1 MLIAII
7 IISVVGTLLHFTYE
21 FSHHNKI
28 MALFAAVNESTWEH
42 IKIALT
48 PTLLYSLYDGFC
60 YGTNPNYFFAK
71 VLSLLTIILVIPLIF
86 YSYTS
91 LTKKPILV
99 IDILSFY
106 ITIAL
111 SQIVFYAILKMPAL
125 PFTINYIGAVGTF
138 IIFGIYMTATLFPVK
153 NFLFKD
159 PLTKEY
165 GLEAH
170 EIYDKQKKHK

>member
-7 IISVVGTLLHFTYE
+7 IISVVGTLFHFLYE
-21 FSHHNKI
+21 LSHHNKI

-48 PTLLYSLYDGFC
+48 PTILYSLYDGFC

-71 VLSLLTIILVIPLIF
+71 VLSLLTIIVVIPLIF
-86 YSYTS
+86 YSYTGIIKRHV
-91 LTKKPILV
+91 LI
-99 IDILSFY
+99 IYILSFY
-106 ITIAL
+106 IAIAL
-111 SQIVFYAILKMPAL
+111 SQFLFYTILKMPAL
-125 PFTINYIGAVGTF
+125 PFTINYLGAVGTF
-138 IIFGIYMTATLFPVK
+138 IVFGIYMTATLFPVK

-165 GLEAH
+165 GIKAH
-170 EIYDKQKKHK
+170 EIYDKQKK

>member
-7 IISVVGTLLHFTYE
+7 IISVVGTLFHFLYE
-21 FSHHNKI
+21 LSHHNKI

-48 PTLLYSLYDGFC
+48 PTILYSLYDGFC

-71 VLSLLTIILVIPLIF
+71 VLSLLTIIVVIPLIF
-86 YSYTS
+86 YSYTGIIKRHV
-91 LTKKPILV
+91 LI

-106 ITIAL
+106 IAIAL
-111 SQIVFYAILKMPAL
+111 SQFLFYTILKMPAL
-125 PFTINYIGAVGTF
+125 PFTINYLGAVGTF
-138 IIFGIYMTATLFPVK
+138 IVFGIYMTATLFPVK

-165 GLEAH
+165 GIKAH
-170 EIYDKQKKHK
+170 KIYDKQKK

>member
-7 IISVVGTLLHFTYE
+7 IISVVGTLFHFLYE
-21 FSHHNKI
+21 LSHHNKI

-48 PTLLYSLYDGFC
+48 PTILYSLYDGFC

-71 VLSLLTIILVIPLIF
+71 VLSLLTIIVVIPLIF
-86 YSYTS
+86 YSYTGIIKRHV
-91 LTKKPILV
+91 LI

-106 ITIAL
+106 IAIAL
-111 SQIVFYAILKMPAL
+111 SQFVFYTILKMPAL
-125 PFTINYIGAVGTF
+125 PFTINYLGAVGTF
-138 IIFGIYMTATLFPVK
+138 IVFGIYMTATLFPVK

-165 GLEAH
+165 GIKAH
-170 EIYDKQKKHK
+170 EIYDKQKK

>member
-7 IISVVGTLLHFTYE
+7 LISVVGTLFHFLYE
-21 FSHHNKI
+21 LSHHNKI

-48 PTLLYSLYDGFC
+48 PTILYSLYDGFC

-71 VLSLLTIILVIPLIF
+71 VLSLLTIIVVIPLIF
-86 YSYTS
+86 YSYTGIIKRHV
-91 LTKKPILV
+91 LI

-106 ITIAL
+106 IAIAL
-111 SQIVFYAILKMPAL
+111 SQFLFYTILKMPAL
-125 PFTINYIGAVGTF
+125 PFTINYLGAVGTF
-138 IIFGIYMTATLFPVK
+138 IVFGIYMTATLFPVK

-165 GLEAH
+165 GIKAH
-170 EIYDKQKKHK
+170 EIYDKQKK

>member
-7 IISVVGTLLHFTYE
+7 IISVVGTLFHFLYE
-21 FSHHNKI
+21 LSHHNKI

-48 PTLLYSLYDGFC
+48 PTILYSLYDGFC

-71 VLSLLTIILVIPLIF
+71 VLSLLTIIVVIPLIF
-86 YSYTS
+86 YSYTGIIKRHV
-91 LTKKPILV
+91 LI

-106 ITIAL
+106 IAIAL
-111 SQIVFYAILKMPAL
+111 SQFLFYTILKMPAL
-125 PFTINYIGAVGTF
+125 PFTINYLGAVGTF
-138 IIFGIYMTATLFPVK
+138 IVFGIYMTATLFHVK

-165 GLEAH
+165 GIKAH
-170 EIYDKQKKHK
+170 EIYDKQKK

>member
-7 IISVVGTLLHFTYE
+7 IISVVGTLFHFLYE
-21 FSHHNKI
+21 LSHHNKI

-48 PTLLYSLYDGFC
+48 PTILYSLYDGFC

-71 VLSLLTIILVIPLIF
+71 VLSLLTIIVVIPLIF
-86 YSYTS
+86 YSYTGIIKRHV
-91 LTKKPILV
+91 LI

-106 ITIAL
+106 IAIAL
-111 SQIVFYAILKMPAL
+111 SQFLFYRILKMPAL
-125 PFTINYIGAVGTF
+125 PFTINYLGAVGTF
-138 IIFGIYMTATLFPVK
+138 IVFGIYMTATLFPVK

-165 GLEAH
+165 GIKAH
-170 EIYDKQKKHK
+170 EIYDKQKK

>member
-1 MLIAII
+1 MLIDII
-7 IISVVGTLLHFTYE
+7 IISVVGTLFHFLYE
-21 FSHHNKI
+21 LSHHNKI

-48 PTLLYSLYDGFC
+48 PTILYSLYDGFC

-71 VLSLLTIILVIPLIF
+71 VLSLLTIIVVIPLIF
-86 YSYTS
+86 YSYTGIIKRHV
-91 LTKKPILV
+91 LI

-106 ITIAL
+106 IAIAL
-111 SQIVFYAILKMPAL
+111 SQFLFYTILKMPAL
-125 PFTINYIGAVGTF
+125 PFTINYLGAVGTF
-138 IIFGIYMTATLFPVK
+138 IVFGIYMTATLFPVK

-165 GLEAH
+165 GIKAH
-170 EIYDKQKKHK
+170 EIYDKQKK

>member
-7 IISVVGTLLHFTYE
+7 IISVVGTLFHFLYE
-21 FSHHNKI
+21 LSHHNKI

-48 PTLLYSLYDGFC
+48 PTILYSLYDGFC

-71 VLSLLTIILVIPLIF
+71 VLSLLTIIVVIPLIF
-86 YSYTS
+86 YSYTGIIKRHV
-91 LTKKPILV
+91 LI

-106 ITIAL
+106 IAIAL
-111 SQIVFYAILKMPAL
+111 SQFLFYTILKMPAL
-125 PFTINYIGAVGTF
+125 PFTINYLGAVGTF
-138 IIFGIYMTATLFPVK
+138 IVFGIYMTATLFPVK

-165 GLEAH
+165 GIKAH
-170 EIYDKQKKHK
+170 EIYDKQKK